1 MPYYYHSTQQYT
13 TLTYSLD
20 EYFLSSSLSLRFRE
34 NGPVRN
40 VVIIMLKTLHITQN
54 LYGPLLF
61 LFLLFTLLHAVKLY
75 NLHLLMLTHTNVY
88 VITKERKVLRFF
100 SYHEPYTR
108 KPHLEDNNNN
118 NNSLWKQEQARWWI
132 KCCRHYNT
140 RTDQTISSFLYQV
153 LSLHTLPSSHESS
166 AQTKEKLNFIP
177 LCKTATSIPPQQPHT
192 AS

>member
-40 VVIIMLKTLHITQN
+40 VVIIMLKTLHITQTYMVSFFSFYS
-54 LYGPLLF
+54 LY
-61 LFLLFTLLHAVKLY
+61 Y
-75 NLHLLMLTHTNVY
+75 MLSNCTICIYSCSHIPTC
-88 VITKERKVLRFF
+88 TSSRKREKVLRFF

-140 RTDQTISSFLYQV
+140 RTDQTISSFLYHYQV
-153 LSLHTLPSSHESS
+153 LSLHTPPSSHESS